1 MFGCVLAYNY
11 KSKSYKTYSQVES
24 LLDDVQAPT
33 QALVLLPLEAS
44 FNNIRFLASRIDATD
59 QDLEWLIDD
68 EPFFATEA

>member
-1 MFGCVLAYNY
+1 M
-11 KSKSYKTYSQVES
+11 
-24 LLDDVQAPT
+24 
-33 QALVLLPLEAS
+33 LLPLEAS